1 MAKDMDKILAQVET
15 GKWNYLYFIGIGGF
29 PHGIERSWWRIFDT
43 KCGTSVNN
51 CNFTHNATSSLFGE
65 FQTQV
70 EKCSSWDFMNDTFSS
85 TITSDVWQKT
95 HSNYWISD
103 FYNFKYFDFMDARFH
118 FPPKSSVHS
127 GTHAS
132 SRPSN
137 RIHSLTPEI
146 RKRTLLVYVDFIVAS
161 TVYYGLSLNSKNF
174 AADPFIYMM
183 LTGLM
188 EVPAYTLT
196 APIVARFGR
205 RTPTSVCYSL
215 CGVTILI
222 LAFIPSDPAWL
233 VITLA
238 MIGKLC
244 ISSAYQILYLI
255 SSEIFP
261 TEVRLQGLGTSNL
274 VARIGAASS
283 PFITDLLGASYPWA
297 PSLVFGSAGMVAG
310 VATLLLPETLNKP
323 MPETI
328 YQLENQKINMEL
340 KLENLPEN
348 S

>member
-1 MAKDMDKILAQVET
+1 
-15 GKWNYLYFIGIGGF
+15 
-29 PHGIERSWWRIFDT
+29 
-43 KCGTSVNN
+43 
-51 CNFTHNATSSLFGE
+51 
-65 FQTQV
+65 
-70 EKCSSWDFMNDTFSS
+70 MNDTFSS
-85 TITSDVWQKT
+85 TITSDFELVCED
-95 HSNYWISD
+95 NYWRATFQTAYMIGNFFGSPLNGFISD
-103 FYNFKYFDFMDARFH
+103 KFGRRLTVTTGSVIFITSSILTAWMPDFTSLLSLRFFDESPRWLIIKGRFEKAYNVLEKAARWNKTSIPEKDKLMDIMKGIKENATDKKESEVIAKESIGDKVKKILLQIIILFR
-118 FPPKSSVHS
+118 
-127 GTHAS
+127 
-132 SRPSN
+132 
-137 RIHSLTPEI
+137 TPEI

-323 MPETI
+323 
-328 YQLENQKINMEL
+328 NA
-340 KLENLPEN
+340 
-348 S
+348 